1 MDSAVDIKNIVKT
14 LNIKQGNKI
23 YNPNSGNLNLNLNK
37 MKTKRRSNCMTQYF
51 QLGENLATN

>member
-1 MDSAVDIKNIVKT
+1 MDSAVDINIQNIVKT

-37 MKTKRRSNCMTQYF
+37 MKTKDF
-51 QLGENLATN
+51 QIA